1 MKTNRSDWS
10 EERIKVLLSQ
20 LPKVEDNRSSKQI
33 YQQMLMTSRQKK
45 KSAKWIGPA
54 VATVV
59 VLFMAFLISPHLF
72 QPAAQDHHQQMKMD
86 SSADKGQVNA
96 TLEAVKQTDGP
107 SHVVSRNQQQKFMTV
122 AYIDEST
129 SQVVPISI
137 EKEDEYDH
145 LQNMVNTYEQVQ
157 LPEMTKPLQSYMDM
171 VDLREKGDT
180 LIFQLK
186 SDLSLDTLKEANR
199 FKDMVKETL
208 KWSKYNQVQIKTANG
223 SHLRI
228 GANGSVGTISI
239 EKQTKHAYYVL
250 ENKSGTFLVPSK
262 THYSSYED
270 AVEAMKRTSDAGL
283 DPLIKDEPIKEVT
296 TKGKHVTIT
305 FGASAKLSD
314 SNDHI
319 LLIEGL
325 LLSAKDFGFTEVTIQ
340 QAGTDQ
346 VGPYELEEPIEVPAL
361 PNPVVIKDR

>member
-1 MKTNRSDWS
+1 
-10 EERIKVLLSQ
+10 
-20 LPKVEDNRSSKQI
+20 
-33 YQQMLMTSRQKK
+33 MLMASGQKK
-45 KSAKWIGPA
+45 KIAKWIGPA

-72 QPAAQDHHQQMKMD
+72 QPAAQDHHKQVET
-86 SSADKGQVNA
+86 SADKSQVNA

-107 SHVVSRNQQQKFMTV
+107 SHVVSRKQQQKYMTI

-145 LQNMVNTYEQVQ
+145 LQEMMNTYEQVQ
-157 LPEMTKPLQSYMDM
+157 LPEMTKPLQSYIDM

-186 SDLSLDTLKEANR
+186 NDLSLDTLKEANR

-208 KWSKYNQVQIKTANG
+208 KWSKYKQVQVKTSKG
-223 SHLRI
+223 SQLQL
-228 GANGSVGTISI
+228 GANGRIGTMSI
-239 EKQTKHAYYVL
+239 EKQTKHAYYIL
-250 ENKSGTFLVPSK
+250 DNKSGTFLVPSK

-283 DPLIKDEPIKEVT
+283 DPLIKDESIKEVT

-305 FGASAKLSD
+305 FGASAQLSD

-340 QAGTDQ
+340 QAGADQ

-361 PNPVVIKDR
+361 PNPVVIRDR

>member
-33 YQQMLMTSRQKK
+33 YQQVLMASGKKK
-45 KSAKWIGPA
+45 KSVKWIGPA

-72 QPAAQDHHQQMKMD
+72 QPAAQEQHKQMKME
-86 SSADKGQVNA
+86 SSADKGQANA
-96 TLEAVKQTDGP
+96 TLGPVKQANGTT
-107 SHVVSRNQQQKFMTV
+107 HVVSHEDKQKYMTV

-137 EKEDEYDH
+137 EKENEHGH
-145 LQNMVNTYEQVQ
+145 LQEMMNTYEQVQ
-157 LPEMTKPLQSYMDM
+157 LPEMTKPLQSYLEM
-171 VDLREKGDT
+171 VDLRESGNT
-180 LIFQLK
+180 LVFQLK
-186 SDLSLDTLKEANR
+186 NDLSLDTIKEANR

-208 KWSKYNQVQIKTANG
+208 KWSRYKQVEVRSVKG
-223 SHLRI
+223 SHLQL
-228 GANGSVGTISI
+228 GTSSFGTISI
-239 EKQTKHAYYVL
+239 DKQTKKAYYVL

-262 THYSSYED
+262 THYSTYED
-270 AVEAMKRTSDAGL
+270 AVEAMKRTSDSGL
-283 DPLIKDEPIKEVT
+283 EPLIKEVT
-296 TKGKHVTIT
+296 SKGKHVTIT
-305 FGASAKLSD
+305 FGASAQLSD
-314 SNDHI
+314 SIDHT

-325 LLSAKDFGFTEVTIQ
+325 LLTAKDFGFTDVTIQ
-340 QAGTDQ
+340 YEGTDQ
-346 VGPYELEEPIEVPAL
+346 VGPYELNEPIEVPAL

>member
-33 YQQMLMTSRQKK
+33 YQQMLMASGKKK
-45 KSAKWIGPA
+45 KSVKWIGPA

-72 QPAAQDHHQQMKMD
+72 QPAAQEHHQQMKMD

-96 TLEAVKQTDGP
+96 TLEPVKQTNGTA
-107 SHVVSRNQQQKFMTV
+107 HVVSHEDKQKYMTV

-137 EKEDEYDH
+137 EKENEQDH
-145 LQNMVNTYEQVQ
+145 LQEMMSTYEQVQ
-157 LPEMTKPLQSYMDM
+157 LPEMTKPLRSYIEM
-171 VDLREKGDT
+171 VDLREKGNT
-180 LIFQLK
+180 LVFQLK
-186 SDLSLDTLKEANR
+186 NDLSLDTIKEANR

-208 KWSKYNQVQIKTANG
+208 KWSRYKQVEVKSDKG
-223 SHLRI
+223 SHLQL
-228 GANGSVGTISI
+228 GASSIGTISI
-239 EKQTKHAYYVL
+239 DKQTKKAYYVL

-262 THYSSYED
+262 THYSSYEE
-270 AVEAMKRTSDAGL
+270 AVEAMKRTSDSGL
-283 DPLIKDEPIKEVT
+283 EPLIKEEEPIKEVT
-296 TKGKHVTIT
+296 SKGKHVTIT
-305 FGASAKLSD
+305 FGASAQLTD
-314 SNDHI
+314 SIDHT

-325 LLSAKDFGFTEVTIQ
+325 LLTAKDFGFTDVTIQ
-340 QAGTDQ
+340 YAGTDQ
-346 VGPYELEEPIEVPAL
+346 VGPYEMNEPIEVPAL

>member
-33 YQQMLMTSRQKK
+33 YQQMLLASGKKK
-45 KSAKWIGPA
+45 KSVKWIGPA

-72 QPAAQDHHQQMKMD
+72 QPAAHDMKRVKME

-96 TLEAVKQTDGP
+96 TLEAVKHTDEP
-107 SHVVSRNQQQKFMTV
+107 SHVVSNADQQKYMTI

-137 EKEDEYDH
+137 EKENEHDH
-145 LQNMVNTYEQVQ
+145 VQAMLSTYEQVQ
-157 LPEMTKPLQSYMDM
+157 LPDMTKPLQAYMDM
-171 VDLREKGDT
+171 VDVSEKGDT

-208 KWSKYNQVQIKTANG
+208 KWSRYNQVQVKSVKG
-223 SHLRI
+223 SHLQL
-228 GANGSVGTISI
+228 GTNGSIGTISI
-239 EKQTKHAYYVL
+239 DKQTKHAYYVL

-270 AVEAMKRTSDAGL
+270 AVEAMKRASDAGL
-283 DPLIKDEPIKEVT
+283 DPLIKKEPIKEVT
-296 TKGKHVTIT
+296 SKGKHATIT
-305 FGASAKLSD
+305 FGASAQLTD
-314 SNDHI
+314 SIDHI

-325 LLSAKDFGFTEVTIQ
+325 LLTAKDFGFTDVTIQ
-340 QAGTDQ
+340 NAGTDQ
-346 VGPYELEEPIEVPAL
+346 VGPYELKEPLEVPAL

>member
-33 YQQMLMTSRQKK
+33 YQQMLMASGKKK
-45 KSAKWIGPA
+45 KSVKWIGPA

-72 QPAAQDHHQQMKMD
+72 QPAAQDHHQQMKME
-86 SSADKGQVNA
+86 SRADKSQVNA

-107 SHVVSRNQQQKFMTV
+107 SHVVSRKQQQKYMTI

-129 SQVVPISI
+129 SQVVPVSI
-137 EKEDEYDH
+137 EKEDEHDH
-145 LQNMVNTYEQVQ
+145 LQEMMNTYEQVQ
-157 LPEMTKPLQSYMDM
+157 LPEMTKPLQSYIDM

-186 SDLSLDTLKEANR
+186 NDLSLDTLKEANR

-208 KWSKYNQVQIKTANG
+208 KWSKYEQVQVKTAKG
-223 SHLRI
+223 SHLQL
-228 GANGSVGTISI
+228 GANGRIGTMSI
-239 EKQTKHAYYVL
+239 EKQTKRAYYVL
-250 ENKSGTFLVPSK
+250 DNKSGTFLVPSK

-283 DPLIKDEPIKEVT
+283 DPLIKDEPIKAVT
-296 TKGKHVTIT
+296 SKGKHVTIT
-305 FGASAKLSD
+305 FGASAQLSD